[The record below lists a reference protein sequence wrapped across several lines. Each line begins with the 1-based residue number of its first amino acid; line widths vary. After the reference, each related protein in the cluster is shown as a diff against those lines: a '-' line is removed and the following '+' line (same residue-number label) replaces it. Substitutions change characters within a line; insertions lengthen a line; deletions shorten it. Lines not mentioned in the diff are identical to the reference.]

1 MSIARE
7 ELRIGG
13 IPALA
18 LGEPSNQVYLYV
30 HGQNGNKEEACGVA
44 ESLQRYGCQAL
55 SIDLPG
61 HGERAGQRLSLSLTL
76 GTSHWS
82 WPR

>member
-13 IPALA
+13 IPALV

-44 ESLQRYGCQAL
+44 ESLQRYGCQ
-55 SIDLPG
+55 
-61 HGERAGQRLSLSLTL
+61 T
-76 GTSHWS
+76 
-82 WPR
+82 

>member
-13 IPALA
+13 IPALV

-44 ESLQRYGCQAL
+44 ESLQRYGCQT
-55 SIDLPG
+55 
-61 HGERAGQRLSLSLTL
+61 LSLDMLLLPILCRCPAAGFSGAAVL
-76 GTSHWS
+76 
-82 WPR
+82 